1 MVGEVIDSSIV
12 VVCLRVQVA
21 LLLDFLHNF
30 VDTLFLSLRDTLE
43 HITPS
48 SGSTCKEA

>member
-1 MVGEVIDSSIV
+1 MVGEVVDSSIV
-12 VVCLRVQVA
+12 VVRLRVQVA

-30 VDTLFLSLRDTLE
+30 VDALFLSLRDTLE